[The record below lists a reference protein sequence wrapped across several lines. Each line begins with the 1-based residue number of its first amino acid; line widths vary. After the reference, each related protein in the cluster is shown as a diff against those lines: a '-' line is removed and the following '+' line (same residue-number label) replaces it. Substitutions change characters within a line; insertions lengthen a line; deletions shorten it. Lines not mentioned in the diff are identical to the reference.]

1 MQSTTPG
8 AATRNLTWV
17 MSSASL
23 RIRQVG
29 IRDEDAESEQGFLA
43 FQLSYWSKSSPKT
56 HQASG
61 VLAKFNAEGK
71 EGPFLDLCVY
81 LEWDWEEK
89 YSLGQQV
96 HKAFIRYHMFHP
108 WPLSNTKVLMS
119 FPCDMGLWREHTSCG
134 STTGCTAGVDSRDLL
149 FTTMWQSRNATI
161 TYGIHLTKPN
171 QQNRTE
177 GRPSQTY
184 AHK

>member
-1 MQSTTPG
+1 MDSALLLWDCLTPKKVPLYIQPVPRLCIMQSTTPG

-96 HKAFIRYHMFHP
+96 HKAFHKIPHVSSLTVVQYKSP
-108 WPLSNTKVLMS
+108 YVLPMWH
-119 FPCDMGLWREHTSCG
+119 GLVEGAHILWVNNWLH
-134 STTGCTAGVDSRDLL
+134 SRC
-149 FTTMWQSRNATI
+149 WQ
-161 TYGIHLTKPN
+161 
-171 QQNRTE
+171 
-177 GRPSQTY
+177 
-184 AHK
+184 